1 MPKGIPTPSSMDLW
15 IRKLPQGGNI
25 GVGGRLIEAA
35 MKAGKLKKDIF
46 SPAGTSLRTIFSKL
60 AKMGIRVR

>member
-25 GVGGRLIEAA
+25 RVGGRLIEAA

-46 SPAGTSLRTIFSKL
+46 VPCGDIS
-60 AKMGIRVR
+60 